1 MYSRS
6 VSSFCVELSS
16 CRVGGCRVG
25 PPPRYRL
32 LMNSQVFILDTL
44 SVLNTFYTLCYT
56 LFHFLRKI

>member
-25 PPPRYRL
+25 LHPP
-32 LMNSQVFILDTL
+32 IAK
-44 SVLNTFYTLCYT
+44 
-56 LFHFLRKI
+56 FLANFKKPA